1 MSRLPEGLARG
12 EPAAFLNLGLL
23 SLMVTPMARVAASV
37 TAFALARDRVFCA
50 LTTAVF
56 CFFCLALFWVWGNVG
71 DGIIVTDNLTK
82 VYGKGIRAVDG
93 ISFSVFP
100 GEIFGLLGPNGAG
113 KSTTMGVLTT
123 LLRPTSGRA
132 WVCGYEVSTS
142 SLEVRR
148 QIGYVLQDIAVD
160 DNLTGWDNLYL
171 QGRLY
176 HLGSKELARRIG
188 EVLEMVDLVERAH
201 DLVETYSGG
210 MRKRLDLACGL
221 LHRPKVLFLDEPTL
235 GLDIQTRHRIWE
247 YIKRLRQEM
256 GLTVFLSTHYME
268 EADLLCDR
276 VAIIDQGRICALG
289 SPAELKQTIMGDII
303 TLVLDGDVE
312 AKRVELVALLERLPL
327 VMKVNAGAGG
337 SFSLVVRSGEK
348 AIPAVI
354 AALNDFGAA
363 VNSLSLKRPTLEDV
377 FLHYTGRELREEGG
391 GESFRRTA
399 RALRRARR

>member
-1 MSRLPEGLARG
+1 M
-12 EPAAFLNLGLL
+12 
-23 SLMVTPMARVAASV
+23 
-37 TAFALARDRVFCA
+37 
-50 LTTAVF
+50 
-56 CFFCLALFWVWGNVG
+56 
-71 DGIIVTDNLTK
+71 TDNLTK

-142 SLEVRR
+142 SLDVRR

-176 HLGSKELARRIG
+176 HLEGKELARRIG

-276 VAIIDQGRICALG
+276 VAIIDHGRICALG

-312 AKRVELVALLERLPL
+312 AKRAELVALLERLPL
-327 VMKVNAGAGG
+327 VMRVNAGAGG

-348 AIPAVI
+348 AIPAVM
-354 AALNDFGAA
+354 AAIHDFGAA
-363 VNSLSLKRPTLEDV
+363 VTSLSLKRPTLEDV

-391 GESFRRTA
+391 GEGFRRTA